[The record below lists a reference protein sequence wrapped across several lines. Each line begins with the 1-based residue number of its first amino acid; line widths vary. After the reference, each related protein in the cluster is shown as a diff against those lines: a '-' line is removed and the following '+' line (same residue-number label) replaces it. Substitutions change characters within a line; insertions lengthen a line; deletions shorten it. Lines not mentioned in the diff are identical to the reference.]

1 MTPGSS
7 ASYTFAAIRLIA
19 AICALALSACAT
31 DSISRAELTDL
42 SSSVRALRAENARLQ
57 SRLEKLEQQ
66 VAVSTARGAP
76 QVSPPSSAVTRPAP
90 LAKEELP
97 ALTVV
102 KLKPK
107 KDAAPKLAT
116 EVEVAEPDEAA
127 VVDLRSA
134 APTAPMGEADTV
146 AADSQ
151 FQAGS
156 EALNTGNAEGG
167 ITQLL
172 QFASD
177 WPRHPKADN
186 ALYLAGLGMVA
197 LKDYEQAAKTFE
209 QVVQKYP
216 AGDAVLDS
224 MLKLADCRVKL
235 NKLQQAKAT
244 WERIVNGFPGTA
256 AASQAQAR
264 LASLPNPSTAAT
276 P

>member
-1 MTPGSS
+1 M
-7 ASYTFAAIRLIA
+7 
-19 AICALALSACAT
+19 ALSACAT
-31 DSISRAELTDL
+31 EHVSRAELTDL
-42 SSSVRALRAENARLQ
+42 SSSVRALRAENERLE

-66 VAVSTARGAP
+66 LAVSTARSTPAP
-76 QVSPPSSAVTRPAP
+76 QAPSTARPAP
-90 LAKEELP
+90 APIAKEALP

-107 KDAAPKLAT
+107 KEAAPKIAT
-116 EVEVAEPDEAA
+116 EVEVAEPTPDT
-127 VVDLRSA
+127 VIDLKST
-134 APTAPMGEADTV
+134 PQGAPMGEADTIV
-146 AADSQ
+146 ADSQ
-151 FQAGS
+151 FQNGS

-167 ITQLL
+167 ISQLL
-172 QFASD
+172 QFATD

-197 LKDYEQAAKTFE
+197 LKDYEQASKTFD

-224 MLKLADCRVKL
+224 MLKLAECRVKL
-235 NKLQQAKAT
+235 NKPKEAKAT
-244 WERIVNGFPGTA
+244 LERIVSGFPGTS

-264 LASLPNPSTAAT
+264 LASLPSASNAAT